1 MHWWFSS
8 FSERLP
14 SLTINRITHEERL
27 INFCVLLGQNGQ
39 KVQEMNLPS
48 NEETQFDEKKTILL
62 KYNIQKLM
70 LIKSMLHSGHRKTNI
85 YTWYIGHCMGNNNDG
100 TYKI

>member
-1 MHWWFSS
+1 MPCDFLITLTPGLNFDAICLCFNAVLAMGHLQRWELANNDVNNALVAFSS

-39 KVQEMNLPS
+39 KVQEMNL
-48 NEETQFDEKKTILL
+48 L
-62 KYNIQKLM
+62 
-70 LIKSMLHSGHRKTNI
+70 
-85 YTWYIGHCMGNNNDG
+85 
-100 TYKI
+100 